1 MCCSCCYSAVVAWT
15 NNKYLVSEGQM
26 WQLWLSGHDQKD
38 LFAVEHIKGPFA
50 LDHPAAGASEKLL
63 TDRKDRW
70 QEELDFDRG
79 VWGGGQFRWS
89 RSLTCARLDANRVD
103 RGSKLQTG
111 HQLMGF
117 VRLFGLALMVAAVD
131 ATTSRVTPQVRP
143 PWSRGTI
150 TCDGATSTSHS
161 TCLRYN
167 YNNMMT
173 EVALLGSTSKLQHES
188 RTSEHIKNIHGP

>member
-1 MCCSCCYSAVVAWT
+1 MW
-15 NNKYLVSEGQM
+15 QM
-26 WQLWLSGHDQKD
+26 WQMWQPGLSGHDQKE
-38 LFAVEHIKGPFA
+38 LFTVEHVKGPFA
-50 LDHPAAGASEKLL
+50 LDRPAAGASEKSL
-63 TDRKDRW
+63 TDRKDRGR
-70 QEELDFDRG
+70 EELRQG
-79 VWGGGQFRWS
+79 TGRVGLEERRLRRGQFRWS

-117 VRLFGLALMVAAVD
+117 FRLFGLALMVAAVD

-173 EVALLGSTSKLQHES
+173 EVALSGSTSKLQHES

>member
-1 MCCSCCYSAVVAWT
+1 MLIQCHCRLNMWD
-15 NNKYLVSEGQM
+15 KYQVNRRKM
-26 WQLWLSGHDQKD
+26 WKWGKPILSGHHKND
-38 LFAVEHIKGPFA
+38 LFAMEYIKGQSVH
-50 LDHPAAGASEKLL
+50 DHPATATIERFL
-63 TDRKDRW
+63 TDRKGTSK
-70 QEELDFDRG
+70 EELDLNRG

-89 RSLTCARLDANRVD
+89 GSLTCARLDANRVD

-117 VRLFGLALMVAAVD
+117 FRLFGLAVMVAAVD

-173 EVALLGSTSKLQHES
+173 EVVFISWSAGV
-188 RTSEHIKNIHGP
+188 

>member
-1 MCCSCCYSAVVAWT
+1 M
-15 NNKYLVSEGQM
+15 
-26 WQLWLSGHDQKD
+26 
-38 LFAVEHIKGPFA
+38 
-50 LDHPAAGASEKLL
+50 
-63 TDRKDRW
+63 
-70 QEELDFDRG
+70 
-79 VWGGGQFRWS
+79 S

-103 RGSKLQTG
+103 GGSKLQTG

-117 VRLFGLALMVAAVD
+117 FRLFGLALMVAAVD
-131 ATTSRVTPQVRP
+131 ATTRRVTPQIRP

-173 EVALLGSTSKLQHES
+173 EVALSGSTSKLQHES
-188 RTSEHIKNIHGP
+188 RTSEHIKNIQGA